1 MFTVVKF
8 THHFEM
14 MKKKIILS
22 VVYSKLQSILC
33 QFKPLLPAVVEKGLR
48 DAGGSVQDEMLLQ
61 WMQLQ
66 GEDTFIEGRLMMA
79 KPSEWLHAL
88 I

>member
-1 MFTVVKF
+1 M
-8 THHFEM
+8 
-14 MKKKIILS
+14 
-22 VVYSKLQSILC
+22 
-33 QFKPLLPAVVEKGLR
+33 VEKGLR

>member
-1 MFTVVKF
+1 M
-8 THHFEM
+8 
-14 MKKKIILS
+14 
-22 VVYSKLQSILC
+22 VYSKLQSILC

>member
-1 MFTVVKF
+1 M
-8 THHFEM
+8 
-14 MKKKIILS
+14 
-22 VVYSKLQSILC
+22 VYSKLQSILC

-48 DAGGSVQDEMLLQ
+48 DAEGSVQDEMLLQ
-61 WMQLQ
+61 WMQLH